1 MDKQD
6 CIAEAGRVLAQAL
19 RFLNDEVTTEVAQAA

>member
-6 CIAEAGRVLAQAL
+6 CIDQAAKVLAQAL
-19 RFLNDEVTTEVAQAA
+19 RFLNEESQEVAQAA